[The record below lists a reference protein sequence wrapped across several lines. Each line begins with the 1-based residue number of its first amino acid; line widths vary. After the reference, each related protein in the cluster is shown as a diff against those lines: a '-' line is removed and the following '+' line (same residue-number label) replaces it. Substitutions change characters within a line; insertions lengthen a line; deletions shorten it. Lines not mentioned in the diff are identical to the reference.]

1 MRRAFPLVVVGVVA
15 CGGGGAAEP
24 PASPGG
30 PLDLTARPTGPDD
43 LVVARVDGRPVYA
56 SCVIAQAAGRHVDR
70 ATALD
75 DCVTFELLAGA
86 AIARGRDRDPEL
98 AAAVRDAAAIRLI
111 DVEVRA
117 KIRQWGDLPA
127 AIRDPIFEKNRER
140 LNLPESRSSWYA
152 RVKVPKPDRGGP
164 REQAAERAIRVLA
177 TAIGGRADLFKADL
191 DRALPEA
198 VNAVDPTLPYEVGRG
213 EPTQLDCCLQD
224 DYRRALFTTSA
235 PGQISAPVRTP
246 WGWDMILFDDYRVP
260 PKLTPAELGDK
271 LFPAARLQYWSWWTD
286 GLAKAHEARVVD
298 DAALR
303 RALGE
308 PGGSEARR

>member
-1 MRRAFPLVVVGVVA
+1 MRRAFPLVVVGAVA
-15 CGGGGAAEP
+15 CGGGAAGP
-24 PASPGG
+24 PAPPTG

-43 LVVARVDGRPVYA
+43 VVVARVDGRPVYA

-75 DCVTFELLAGA
+75 DCVSFELLAGA
-86 AIARGRDRDPEL
+86 AIARGHDRDPEL

-111 DVEVRA
+111 DVEVRG
-117 KIRQWGDLPA
+117 KIRGWDDVPA
-127 AIRDPIFEKNRER
+127 AIRDPLFEKNRER
-140 LNLPESRSSWYA
+140 LALPESRSSWYA
-152 RVKVPKPDRGGP
+152 RVKVPRADRGGP
-164 REQAAERAIRVLA
+164 RDQAAERAIQALA
-177 TAIGGRADLFKADL
+177 AAIGSRADLFKADL
-191 DRALPEA
+191 DRALPAA
-198 VNAVDPTLPYEVGRG
+198 VATVDPTLPYEVGRG
-213 EPTQLDCCLQD
+213 EPTQADCCLQE

-246 WGWDMILFDDYRVP
+246 WGWDMILFDDYRKP
-260 PKLTPAELGDK
+260 PKLTPAELGEK
-271 LFPAARLQYWSWWTD
+271 LFPTARLQYWGWWTD
-286 GLAKAHEARVVD
+286 RLAQAHQAKVVD